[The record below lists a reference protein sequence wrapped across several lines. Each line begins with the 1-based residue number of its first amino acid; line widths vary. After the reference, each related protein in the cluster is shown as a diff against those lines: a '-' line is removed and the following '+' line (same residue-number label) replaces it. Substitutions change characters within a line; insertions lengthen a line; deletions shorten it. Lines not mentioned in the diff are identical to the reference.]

1 MKLILLALLTLAFV
15 VQPPTSARAP
25 RQSKNLALTLVSR
38 VTVTQPGGRQEVT
51 EVVRYASSD
60 GSVRRIRK
68 NEDGSVSSDYVF
80 EKGRGGFFI
89 NHDEKRLVK
98 SWRTPPEAI
107 DVPTPI
113 TAESIRKNPMF
124 LRTETVLG
132 YTTYVV
138 RDLGSG
144 ISTGWE
150 SPADAL
156 HSELYFAPELGKTP
170 LKEVHY
176 RDGKV
181 VTVYEPLQ
189 VTFGEPDAALMKAPD
204 YEVAS
209 TVIAGGILNG
219 KAVSQPSPVRPAEA
233 SEVTGT
239 VMVEIL
245 ADEEGQVIEARAVS
259 GPEQLRQA
267 AVDAAFKARLSPTNL
282 SGQPVKARG
291 VLVYNFVR
299 R

>member
-1 MKLILLALLTLAFV
+1 MKLILLTLLALTFIT
-15 VQPPTSARAP
+15 QPPTSALAM
-25 RQSKNLALTLVSR
+25 RQAKHLALTLVSR
-38 VTVTQPGGRQEVT
+38 VTVTQPDGRQEVT
-51 EVVRYASSD
+51 EVVRYVSSD

-89 NHDEKRLVK
+89 RHDEKKLVK
-98 SWRTPPEAI
+98 SWITPPEAI
-107 DVPTPI
+107 YLPHPV
-113 TAESIRKNPMF
+113 TAESIRKNPNF

-144 ISTGWE
+144 ISSGGG

-181 VTVYEPLQ
+181 VTVYEPVK

-209 TVIAGGILNG
+209 TIIAGGILNG
-219 KAVSQPSPVRPAEA
+219 KAVSKPSPVWPAEA
-233 SEVTGT
+233 SDMTGT

-245 ADEEGQVIEARAVS
+245 ADEKGKVIEANAVS

-267 AVDAAFKARLSPTNL
+267 AVDAAFKAKLSPTRL
-282 SGQPVKARG
+282 SGQPVKFKG
-291 VLVYNFVR
+291 VLIYNFIR
-299 R
+299 